1 MFWRGWSG
9 SILRRRHLKRGGS
22 VRALR
27 ELRKIAILEAT
38 ADKPLH
44 EREGKLSSLLAS
56 SSSSFSSLARGSVLR
71 SLDSAVEAAYDRMNF
86 SKGFHSDAA
95 VSGLSTSPKAASLSH
110 FLTECRRL
118 RVEIGEARD
127 VSDRRRLRDATRLFW
142 AGNVDGALACCAMQ
156 GRDFGFVAGFGL
168 MDNDL
173 HVCFPSLQL
182 ALHCMARDKSTC
194 ACTSMVLA
202 LHYMARELDHLEKN
216 HAGPAAS
223 HSGWAKQRKLQMK
236 DKTEVK
242 RLDEDSSGAAGDGAA
257 VGLEIVTPEELE
269 SFRRGIATL
278 GVERLHLFFI
288 ERGQSGRVLGSA
300 EDALHALEFLAIVK
314 VDDAG
319 EKARAL
325 VEAKRPRWCQSC
337 HTYLVLSLF
346 RHVTH
351 KSKDLKF
358 TSVVHAFKLLR
369 IFMPLLS
376 SSAPAPSTSSEDKQ
390 RQSGGMQTAA
400 TLRFDSHAAHAV
412 ADGNAPLFHE
422 SPAYREWHIQR
433 DTVEGVLWGLCTT
446 LQRKDARFV
455 NSFHFVQIM
464 ETISRL
470 PPHFL
475 SRPPHPRR
483 RAIQNFGGFATT
495 TTTSNSSGSTD
506 GEGATSLS
514 RARDVEKPQTTEEVW
529 GYLIAKACI
538 FIPGLTSDQ
547 RRRVCF
553 GLRRAVQKREGYFD
567 RTTSGDKNRRS
578 KTSTA
583 EALLL
588 PMAHELLQ
596 YPKDYEAA
604 MFDRPPAEGRGGD

>member
-1 MFWRGWSG
+1 MLWRGWSG
-9 SILRRRHLKRGGS
+9 SILRRRHLTRGGS

-44 EREGKLSSLLAS
+44 EREGTSSSLLAS
-56 SSSSFSSLARGSVLR
+56 SSSSISPLATGSVLQ
-71 SLDSAVEAAYDRMNF
+71 SLDSAVEAAYDRMNL
-86 SKGFHSDAA
+86 SKSFQRGAA
-95 VSGLSTSPKAASLSH
+95 VSGSSTSHKAASLSH

-118 RVEIGEARD
+118 RLEIGEARD
-127 VSDRRRLRDATRLFW
+127 AGGRRRLRDATRVFW
-142 AGNVDGALACCAMQ
+142 AENVDGALACCAMQ

-168 MDNDL
+168 IDNDL
-173 HVCFPSLQL
+173 HLCFSSLQL

-202 LHYMARELDHLEKN
+202 LHYMARELDHLEKT
-216 HAGPAAS
+216 HAGPAVS
-223 HSGWAKQRKLQMK
+223 HAGWGQQRRKQMK

-242 RLDEDSSGAAGDGAA
+242 RLEEDGSGAAGVAA
-257 VGLEIVTPEELE
+257 AAGSEIATPEELE

-300 EDALHALEFLAIVK
+300 EDALHALEFLTIVK

-319 EKARAL
+319 ANVRAL
-325 VEAKRPRWCQSC
+325 VEAENPRWCQSC

-346 RHVTH
+346 RHVTR
-351 KSKDLKF
+351 KSKDLKL

-376 SSAPAPSTSSEDKQ
+376 PSAPPPSSSSEDKQ
-390 RQSGGMQTAA
+390 QQSSSMQTAA
-400 TLRFDSHAAHAV
+400 ALHFDSHAAHAV
-412 ADGNAPLFHE
+412 ADGNAPLPHV
-422 SPAYREWHIQR
+422 SPAYREWQIQR
-433 DTVEGVLWGLCTT
+433 DTVDGVLWGLCAA

-464 ETISRL
+464 TTISRL

-483 RAIQNFGGFATT
+483 RAIQNFGVFATT
-495 TTTSNSSGSTD
+495 TSSSTD
-506 GEGATSLS
+506 GEGATPLS
-514 RARDVEKPQTTEEVW
+514 RARDEETPQTAEEVW

-547 RRRVCF
+547 RRRVCY
-553 GLRRAVQKREGYFD
+553 GLRLAVQKREGYFH
-567 RTTSGDKNRRS
+567 RTTSGGKNRRS
-578 KTSTA
+578 NPSPA

-604 MFDRPPAEGRGGD
+604 MFDHPPAEGRGGY